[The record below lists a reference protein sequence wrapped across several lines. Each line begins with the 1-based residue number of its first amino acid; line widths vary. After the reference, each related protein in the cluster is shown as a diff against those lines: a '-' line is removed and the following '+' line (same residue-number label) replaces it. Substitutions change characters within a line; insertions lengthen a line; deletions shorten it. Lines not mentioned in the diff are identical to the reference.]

1 MNGPAF
7 PNPLNQYGDLEQ
19 YSGITIRDYF
29 AAAALPALTANS
41 GSPSADIAGW
51 CYELADAMLE
61 ARKPKTDLA
70 GLEQYKR
77 DTALFA

>member
-1 MNGPAF
+1 MNELVIPQIDTNSF
-7 PNPLNQYGDLEQ
+7 TQ
-19 YSGITIRDYF
+19 YSGIEIRDYF

-61 ARKPKTDLA
+61 ARKPKPDLA

-77 DTALFA
+77 DTSLHS